1 MKKEGCK
8 ILSEARQGKN
18 EPTDVFVGAPVWNN
32 KTSHGSQLFSTKRD
46 AKSGWGVCALLPGL

>member
-18 EPTDVFVGAPVWNN
+18 EAADVSVGAPVWNN
-32 KTSHGSQLFSTKRD
+32 KTSHGSHLFFTKRD
-46 AKSGWGVCALLPGL
+46 AKSG